1 MSAAKISVAKK
12 AIKYIES
19 KISKE
24 TVLGIGT
31 GSTVNFFIEELG
43 NLKHHFKGAVSSSN
57 ASSELLNNKGIE
69 VFSLNDVNEVEFYID
84 GADEVT
90 PENFLIKGGGGAH
103 TREKIVAAASNE
115 FICIVDKTKL
125 VNKLGAFPLPVE
137 VIPESRSMVARKI
150 IAMGGR
156 PVYRNNFLTDQNN
169 HILDIHDIDI
179 SDPTKLEEI
188 LNNIPGVV
196 DNGIFASNKPCLL
209 YTSPSPRD
217 RTRSRMPS
225 SA

>member
-12 AIKYIES
+12 AVKYIED

-24 TVLGIGT
+24 TVIGIGT
-31 GSTVNFFIEELG
+31 GSTVNFFIQELC
-43 NLKHHFKGAVSSSN
+43 NLKHHFKGVVSSSN
-57 ASSELLNNKGIE
+57 ASSELLKEKSIE

-150 IAMGGR
+150 TAMGGK
-156 PVYRNNFLTDQNN
+156 PVYRNNFLTDQKN

-179 SDPTKLEEI
+179 SDPVRLEEI

-196 DNGIFASNKPCLL
+196 DNGVFAKNKPKLVL
-209 YTSPSPRD
+209 ISD
-217 RTRSRMPS
+217 
-225 SA
+225 

>member
-12 AIKYIES
+12 AVKYIKD

-24 TVLGIGT
+24 TVIGIGT
-31 GSTVNFFIEELG
+31 GSTVNFFIQELC
-43 NLKHHFKGAVSSSN
+43 NLKHHFKGVVSSSN
-57 ASSELLNNKGIE
+57 ASSELLKEKSIE

-103 TREKIVAAASNE
+103 TREKIIAAASNE

-150 IAMGGR
+150 TAMGGK
-156 PVYRNNFLTDQNN
+156 PVYRNNFLTDQKN
-169 HILDIHDIDI
+169 HILDIHGIDI
-179 SDPTKLEEI
+179 SDPARLEEI

-196 DNGIFASNKPCLL
+196 DNGVFAKNKPKLVL
-209 YTSPSPRD
+209 ISD
-217 RTRSRMPS
+217 
-225 SA
+225 

>member
-125 VNKLGAFPLPVE
+125 VNKLGAFPLPLE

-150 IAMGGR
+150 IAMGAR
-156 PVYRNNFLTDQNN
+156 PVYRNNFLTDQKN
-169 HILDIHDIDI
+169 HILDIHEMDI
-179 SDPTKLEEI
+179 SDPVKLEEI

-196 DNGIFASNKPCLL
+196 DNGIFANNKPEMVLI
-209 YTSPSPRD
+209 SD
-217 RTRSRMPS
+217 
-225 SA
+225 

>member
-19 KISKE
+19 KISRE

-57 ASSELLNNKGIE
+57 ASSELLKKKDIE

-125 VNKLGAFPLPVE
+125 VNKLGAFPLPLE

-156 PVYRNNFLTDQNN
+156 PVYRNNFLTDQKN
-169 HILDIHDIDI
+169 HILDVHEMDI
-179 SDPTKLEEI
+179 SDPVKLEEI

-196 DNGIFASNKPCLL
+196 DNGIFANNKPEMVLI
-209 YTSPSPRD
+209 SD
-217 RTRSRMPS
+217 
-225 SA
+225 

>member
-115 FICIVDKTKL
+115 FICIIDKTKL
-125 VNKLGAFPLPVE
+125 VSKLGAFPLPLE

-156 PVYRNNFLTDQNN
+156 PVYRNNFLTDQKN

-179 SDPTKLEEI
+179 SDPVKLEKI

-196 DNGIFASNKPCLL
+196 DNGIFANNKPEIVLI
-209 YTSPSPRD
+209 SD
-217 RTRSRMPS
+217 
-225 SA
+225 

>member
-12 AIKYIES
+12 AVKYIES
-19 KISKE
+19 KISRG

-43 NLKHHFKGAVSSSN
+43 NLKHHFKGVVSSSN
-57 ASSELLNNKGIE
+57 ASSEILISKGIE

-115 FICIVDKTKL
+115 FICIIDKTKL
-125 VNKLGAFPLPVE
+125 VNKLGAFPLPLE

-156 PVYRNNFLTDQNN
+156 PIYRNNFLTDQKN
-169 HILDIHDIDI
+169 HILDIHEIDI
-179 SDPTKLEEI
+179 SDPVKLEKI

-196 DNGIFASNKPCLL
+196 DNGIFANNKPEIVLI
-209 YTSPSPRD
+209 SD
-217 RTRSRMPS
+217 
-225 SA
+225 

>member
-19 KISKE
+19 KILKE

-115 FICIVDKTKL
+115 FICIIDKTKL
-125 VNKLGAFPLPVE
+125 VNKLGAFPLPLE

-156 PVYRNNFLTDQNN
+156 PVYRNNFLTDQKN
-169 HILDIHDIDI
+169 HILDIHEIDI
-179 SDPTKLEEI
+179 SDPVKLEEI

-196 DNGIFASNKPCLL
+196 DNGIFANNKPEMVLI
-209 YTSPSPRD
+209 SD
-217 RTRSRMPS
+217 
-225 SA
+225 

>member
-12 AIKYIES
+12 AVKYIES

-57 ASSELLNNKGIE
+57 ASSELLNNTGIE

-115 FICIVDKTKL
+115 FICIIDKTKL

-150 IAMGGR
+150 TAMGGR

-169 HILDIHDIDI
+169 HILDVHDINI
-179 SDPTKLEEI
+179 SDPIKLEEI
-188 LNNIPGVV
+188 LNNIPGVI
-196 DNGIFASNKPCLL
+196 DNGIFASNKPEIVLI
-209 YTSPSPRD
+209 SD
-217 RTRSRMPS
+217 
-225 SA
+225 

>member
-12 AIKYIES
+12 AVKYIES
-19 KISKE
+19 KISRG

-43 NLKHHFKGAVSSSN
+43 NLKHHFKGVVSSSN
-57 ASSELLNNKGIE
+57 ASSEILNNKGIE

-115 FICIVDKTKL
+115 FICIIDKTKL
-125 VNKLGAFPLPVE
+125 VNKLGAFPLPLE

-156 PVYRNNFLTDQNN
+156 PVYRNNFLTDQKN

-179 SDPTKLEEI
+179 SDPEKLEKI

-196 DNGIFASNKPCLL
+196 DNGIFAYNKPEIVLI
-209 YTSPSPRD
+209 SD
-217 RTRSRMPS
+217 
-225 SA
+225 

>member
-12 AIKYIES
+12 AVKYIES
-19 KISKE
+19 KISRG

-43 NLKHHFKGAVSSSN
+43 NLKHHFKGVVSSSN
-57 ASSELLNNKGIE
+57 ASSEILINKGIE

-115 FICIVDKTKL
+115 FICIIDKTKL
-125 VNKLGAFPLPVE
+125 VNKLGAFPLPLE

-156 PVYRNNFLTDQNN
+156 PVYRNNFLTDQKN
-169 HILDIHDIDI
+169 HILDIHEIDI
-179 SDPTKLEEI
+179 NDPVKLEKI

-196 DNGIFASNKPCLL
+196 DNGIFANNKPEIVLI
-209 YTSPSPRD
+209 SD
-217 RTRSRMPS
+217 
-225 SA
+225 

>member
-90 PENFLIKGGGGAH
+90 PDNFLIKGGGGAH

-125 VNKLGAFPLPVE
+125 VNKLGAFPLPLE

-156 PVYRNNFLTDQNN
+156 PVYRNNFLTDQKN
-169 HILDIHDIDI
+169 HILDIHEIDI
-179 SDPTKLEEI
+179 SDPIKLEEI
-188 LNNIPGVV
+188 INNIPGVV
-196 DNGIFASNKPCLL
+196 DNGIFANNKPEMVLI
-209 YTSPSPRD
+209 SD
-217 RTRSRMPS
+217 
-225 SA
+225 

>member
-19 KISKE
+19 KISRE

-57 ASSELLNNKGIE
+57 ASSELLKKKGIE

-90 PENFLIKGGGGAH
+90 PENYLIKGGGGAH

-125 VNKLGAFPLPVE
+125 VNKLGAFPLPLE

-156 PVYRNNFLTDQNN
+156 PVYRNNFLTDQKN

-179 SDPTKLEEI
+179 SDPFKLEEI

-196 DNGIFASNKPCLL
+196 DNGIFANNKPEMVLI
-209 YTSPSPRD
+209 SD
-217 RTRSRMPS
+217 
-225 SA
+225 

>member
-12 AIKYIES
+12 AVKYIES

-125 VNKLGAFPLPVE
+125 VNKLGAFPLPLE

-156 PVYRNNFLTDQNN
+156 PVYRNNFLTDQKN
-169 HILDIHDIDI
+169 HILDIHEIDI
-179 SDPTKLEEI
+179 SDPVKLEEI

-196 DNGIFASNKPCLL
+196 DNGIFANNKPEMVLI
-209 YTSPSPRD
+209 SD
-217 RTRSRMPS
+217 
-225 SA
+225 

>member
-12 AIKYIES
+12 AVKYIES
-19 KISKE
+19 KISRE

-43 NLKHHFKGAVSSSN
+43 NLKNHFKGAVSSSN
-57 ASSELLNNKGIE
+57 ASSVLLNNKGIE

-125 VNKLGAFPLPVE
+125 VNKLGAFPLPLE
-137 VIPESRSMVARKI
+137 VIPESRSMVARKVI
-150 IAMGGR
+150 TMGGR
-156 PVYRNNFLTDQNN
+156 PVYRNNFLTDQKN
-169 HILDIHDIDI
+169 HILDIHEIDI
-179 SDPTKLEEI
+179 SDPVKLEEI

-196 DNGIFASNKPCLL
+196 DNGIFANNKPEMVLI
-209 YTSPSPRD
+209 SD
-217 RTRSRMPS
+217 
-225 SA
+225 